1 MKEIVKLSLYMISSN
16 LSFSST
22 PLGGPIFR
30 ALNSLESPFLLF
42 LWSFTLQ
49 LATFLFFFSFLV
61 LFYFL
66 ILSL

>member
-1 MKEIVKLSLYMISSN
+1 MKEIIKLSLYMISSN

-22 PLGGPIFR
+22 PLGGPIFG

-42 LWSFTLQ
+42 LWSPTLQ
-49 LATFLFFFSFLV
+49 LATFLFFLFLV